1 MLPSKMPG
9 KVIAALG
16 VASDLGLRLVEKV
29 YVSPVIAVMRPV
41 DSLSRLDSQLK
52 LIGSVKWQTHILGYF
67 SSIRVVLLE
76 YKITPCKSHA
86 LLLGKEMV
94 PNILLL
100 LMVSPLINKFSD
112 EWALRQPGLFGGG
125 LMHAFERDIWCL
137 TLSLS
142 FWSLAARI
150 WATHLD
156 YTLHHDIMPYLRSRI
171 MKPQWPL
178 SEASESMSPRS
189 HLHCSSLVFVR
200 TAIKGLTQGGYN

>member
-1 MLPSKMPG
+1 MLPSKVLG

-16 VASDLGLRLVEKV
+16 VVRDLGLRLVEKV
-29 YVSPVIAVMRPV
+29 YLSPVISLMRPV
-41 DSLSRLDSQLK
+41 DSLSCLDSQLK

-112 EWALRQPGLFGGG
+112 E
-125 LMHAFERDIWCL
+125 
-137 TLSLS
+137 
-142 FWSLAARI
+142 
-150 WATHLD
+150 
-156 YTLHHDIMPYLRSRI
+156 
-171 MKPQWPL
+171 
-178 SEASESMSPRS
+178 
-189 HLHCSSLVFVR
+189 
-200 TAIKGLTQGGYN
+200 